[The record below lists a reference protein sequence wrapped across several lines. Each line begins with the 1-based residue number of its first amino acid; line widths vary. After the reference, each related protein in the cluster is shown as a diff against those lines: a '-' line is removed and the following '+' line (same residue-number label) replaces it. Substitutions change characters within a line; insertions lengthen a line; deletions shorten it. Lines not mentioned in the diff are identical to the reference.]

1 MAVLLP
7 TLAVKH
13 VTDITPEMLHVMK
26 VKGMILDVDN
36 TLSRHGCPIP
46 FEGSIEWTHEM
57 RAAGIKVIIVS
68 LTKSLFSMH
77 GVTKVLFWAHSL
89 T

>member
-26 VKGMILDVDN
+26 VKGMILDV
-36 TLSRHGCPIP
+36 
-46 FEGSIEWTHEM
+46 EQY
-57 RAAGIKVIIVS
+57 VIQTWMPNSV
-68 LTKSLFSMH
+68 
-77 GVTKVLFWAHSL
+77 
-89 T
+89 

>member
-13 VTDITPEMLHVMK
+13 VTDITPEMLHALK

-36 TLSRHGCPIP
+36 TYPDMDVQFRL
-46 FEGSIEWTHEM
+46 
-57 RAAGIKVIIVS
+57 KV
-68 LTKSLFSMH
+68 
-77 GVTKVLFWAHSL
+77 VLNGL
-89 T
+89 MKCVRPVLK